1 MKFWFVVFTHIDQST
16 NRRIL
21 YGGCVFLEIVLK
33 VSLHMSNWLNAF
45 VALERMVTVVRGVN
59 FNKKRS
65 KSIARWTVRLLPFVI
80 LSTLSHEFVYRGLF
94 DDYEEQRI
102 WCVFRY
108 SRSIEKY
115 STAIQL
121 FHFIAPFFINLF
133 SAIFI
138 IFNIARHRSI
148 TRIQHT
154 YEQQLLQQ
162 FNEHK
167 QLVVSPIVLVI
178 LSVPRL
184 LISLFSG
191 CVKISRSPWLYLLGY
206 FISFIPSSFIF
217 VIFVVP
223 STLYKK
229 QFRESISGWRRFIT
243 REST

>member
-1 MKFWFVVFTHIDQST
+1 
-16 NRRIL
+16 
-21 YGGCVFLEIVLK
+21 
-33 VSLHMSNWLNAF
+33 
-45 VALERMVTVVRGVN
+45 
-59 FNKKRS
+59 
-65 KSIARWTVRLLPFVI
+65 WTVRLLPFVI

>member
-1 MKFWFVVFTHIDQST
+1 
-16 NRRIL
+16 
-21 YGGCVFLEIVLK
+21 
-33 VSLHMSNWLNAF
+33 MSNWLNAF

-243 REST
+243 RESTI

>member
-1 MKFWFVVFTHIDQST
+1 
-16 NRRIL
+16 
-21 YGGCVFLEIVLK
+21 
-33 VSLHMSNWLNAF
+33 
-45 VALERMVTVVRGVN
+45 MVTVVKGVN

-80 LSTLSHEFVYRGLF
+80 LSTLSHEFIYRGLF
-94 DDYEEQRI
+94 DDYEEQLQQ
-102 WCVFRY
+102 FNF
-108 SRSIEKY
+108 
-115 STAIQL
+115 

-167 QLVVSPIVLVI
+167 QLVFSPIVLVI
-178 LSVPRL
+178 LSFPRL

-191 CVKISRSPWLYLLGY
+191 CVKISRSPWLYLVGY
-206 FISFIPSSFIF
+206 FISFIPSSFII
-217 VIFVVP
+217 VIFVIP

-229 QFRESISGWRRFIT
+229 QFRESINHWRRFIA
-243 REST
+243 RESTI